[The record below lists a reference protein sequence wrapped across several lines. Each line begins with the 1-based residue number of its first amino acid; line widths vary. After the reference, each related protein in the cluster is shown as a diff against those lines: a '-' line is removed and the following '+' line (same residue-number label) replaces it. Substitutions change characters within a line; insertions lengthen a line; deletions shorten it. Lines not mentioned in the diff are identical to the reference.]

1 MTSTHHK
8 NTGVSAASGGA
19 TGAAPEGG
27 RSRRGAGLLKIR
39 DVSLF
44 VDIIGQGYPLLLM
57 HGGPSL
63 DHWSLTP
70 FRQCAG
76 QFTVIFYDHRCNG
89 RSTGAPVSS
98 MTFDNLTADAEAL
111 REELG
116 FERWAVLGHSFG
128 GHVALEYALRYPGS
142 LSHLVLLDTAGE
154 ARWAQQNAADLLA
167 RRGYSPRKVRL
178 VRRWFNGEFAPH
190 EYVAMAMRIG
200 PAYYHR
206 PSLREMA
213 REEVEGGWRMKFRPQ
228 ALIFAGRHLLKDW
241 TVMDRLG
248 EITVPTLVMA
258 GSSDFVFPPECQ
270 RELAAGIPNARL
282 QIIDRAGHS
291 PHSEQTA
298 EVMATLRQFL
308 SEDTPV

>member
-1 MTSTHHK
+1 ME
-8 NTGVSAASGGA
+8 VV
-19 TGAAPEGG
+19 PEAN
-27 RSRRGAGLLKIR
+27 RSRRRARRLEIR

-44 VDIIGQGYPLLLM
+44 VEVIGQGYPVVLM

-63 DHWSLTP
+63 DHWSLSP
-70 FRQCAG
+70 LRQLAG
-76 QFTVIFYDHRCNG
+76 QFTLIFYDHRCNG

-98 MTFDNLTADAEAL
+98 MTFENLAADAEAL
-111 REELG
+111 RQELG

-142 LSHLVLLDTAGE
+142 LSRLVLLDTGGE
-154 ARWAQQNAADLLA
+154 ARWSQQNAAEVLA
-167 RRGYSPRKVRL
+167 GRGYSPKKVEL
-178 VRRWFNGEFAPH
+178 ARRWFNGEFAPH

-206 PSLREMA
+206 PSLWLTA
-213 REEVEGGWRMKFRPQ
+213 REEIHGGWRTRYRPR
-228 ALIFAGRHLLKDW
+228 ALIFAGRHLLKGW

-258 GSSDFVFPPECQ
+258 GSDDFVFPPECQ
-270 RELAAGIPNARL
+270 RQLAAGLAHARL

-291 PHSEQTA
+291 PYSEQTA
-298 EVMATLRQFL
+298 EVVAAIRGFL
-308 SEDTPV
+308 SADAPAA